1 MTAKWCYLEVSLM
14 VSKSSLLKFFGL
26 IVVSLLSVVACF
38 LLLYLGQY
46 AQFGPPPQQ
55 LRLEVIIFLGILFAN
70 FVFPFLP
77 NLKNQQIITLAV
89 ALIAVVGLSFVIAN
103 WTVLSPTTQTPLRGS
118 LSYCISPMVAL
129 GVAAL
134 AKMLLKDKAALW
146 LAISSYVVCTVL
158 ANYTLDSFIPVP
170 LNIPELS
177 FTGQINV
184 GTLFFGMIFTQRDRI
199 HQFGRKYA
207 YIAIALAVIANI
219 LAAWYLETPWRF
231 IAVSFLALTLS
242 ELTDTEIYQRF
253 IKKNWWTRVVTS
265 NAVSIPIDSITFTV
279 LAFIG
284 ESFATPTWMLQVIIT
299 DIIVK
304 LIIGF
309 IVALGIWQSGRKK
322 TGDHLLTPNS

>member
-1 MTAKWCYLEVSLM
+1 M
-14 VSKSSLLKFFGL
+14 VSKSTLLLTSNPLKFLGL
-26 IVVSLLSVVACF
+26 IVVSLLAVLACF

-46 AQFGPPPQQ
+46 AQFGPPPVQ
-55 LRLEVIIFLGILFAN
+55 LKLEVIIFLGILFAN

-77 NLKNQQIITLAV
+77 SPKDNQIITLAV
-89 ALIAVVGLSFVIAN
+89 ALIASVGLSFLVAN
-103 WTVLSPTTQTPLRGS
+103 WTVLSPTTQTPLDGS
-118 LSYCISPMVAL
+118 LNYVISPMVAL
-129 GVAAL
+129 GIAAL
-134 AKMLLKDKAALW
+134 AKILLKDKAALW
-146 LAISSYVVCTVL
+146 IAISTYVVCTVL

-170 LNIPELS
+170 LKIPSLE

-207 YIAIALAVIANI
+207 YLAIALAVVANI
-219 LAAWYLETPWRF
+219 FAAWYLATPWRF

-253 IKKNWWTRVVTS
+253 IKQSWWTRVATS
-265 NAVSIPIDSITFTV
+265 NAVSIPVDSITFTV

-284 ESFATPTWMLQVIIT
+284 ESFATPTWMTQVIIT

-309 IVALGIWQSGRKK
+309 LVAAGIWQGRRQE
-322 TGDHLLTPNS
+322 TEGRRQEAIS